1 MKLLGYSQLKEAD
14 QITVKNQN
22 ISFLDLMERAGTA
35 IFKLIDHRLKGAPVP
50 IHIFCGLG
58 NNGGDGLVIAR
69 HLIEHGYHVTTYI
82 VNFSSNRSEAFLKN
96 FDRLK
101 EIGNDWPIQLKS
113 EKDFPVIKP
122 NEIIIDAIFG
132 IGLSRPIDRWV
143 KKLIQYINKSQSF
156 VIAVDI
162 PSGLCLGKAPED
174 KEAVI
179 YANSCL
185 TFQLPK
191 LVFYL
196 PETAIYVQDVEVL
209 DIGLDKNYLA
219 SVKTGMELIGK
230 PEVLTQ
236 YKPRQKFSHKGTYG
250 HALVI
255 GGSKGKIGSVIL
267 ASKGC
272 LRSGVGLITALA
284 PDCGYEILQT
294 AVPELMLVAQE
305 EDDIITSFKN
315 NIKANVICVG
325 MGMGKNTKTLKAFT
339 EFLKTNNLPL
349 VLDADA
355 LNLLSENQDLL
366 QFLPEKTILTPH
378 PKELERLIGKWND
391 DFEKIEKTKEFS
403 EKYNCI
409 ILIKGA
415 HTITVYKQN
424 IYINTTGNPGMAT
437 AGMGDVLSGI
447 ITSFVAQGYDPLQA
461 AIFGVYLHGSAADI
475 ALNSLGYQSM
485 IATDIVEHLGKAFL
499 ELFKRNEPQQTQKQ

>member
-69 HLIEHGYHVTTYI
+69 YLIEHGYHVTTYI

-113 EKDFPVIKP
+113 EKDFPVIKA

-255 GGSKGKIGSVIL
+255 GGSKVK
-267 ASKGC
+267 
-272 LRSGVGLITALA
+272 
-284 PDCGYEILQT
+284 
-294 AVPELMLVAQE
+294 
-305 EDDIITSFKN
+305 
-315 NIKANVICVG
+315 
-325 MGMGKNTKTLKAFT
+325 
-339 EFLKTNNLPL
+339 
-349 VLDADA
+349 
-355 LNLLSENQDLL
+355 
-366 QFLPEKTILTPH
+366 
-378 PKELERLIGKWND
+378 
-391 DFEKIEKTKEFS
+391 
-403 EKYNCI
+403 
-409 ILIKGA
+409 
-415 HTITVYKQN
+415 
-424 IYINTTGNPGMAT
+424 
-437 AGMGDVLSGI
+437 
-447 ITSFVAQGYDPLQA
+447 
-461 AIFGVYLHGSAADI
+461 
-475 ALNSLGYQSM
+475 
-485 IATDIVEHLGKAFL
+485 
-499 ELFKRNEPQQTQKQ
+499 

>member
-1 MKLLGYSQLKEAD
+1 M
-14 QITVKNQN
+14 
-22 ISFLDLMERAGTA
+22 
-35 IFKLIDHRLKGAPVP
+35 
-50 IHIFCGLG
+50 
-58 NNGGDGLVIAR
+58 
-69 HLIEHGYHVTTYI
+69 
-82 VNFSSNRSEAFLKN
+82 
-96 FDRLK
+96 
-101 EIGNDWPIQLKS
+101 
-113 EKDFPVIKP
+113 
-122 NEIIIDAIFG
+122 
-132 IGLSRPIDRWV
+132 
-143 KKLIQYINKSQSF
+143 
-156 VIAVDI
+156 
-162 PSGLCLGKAPED
+162 
-174 KEAVI
+174 
-179 YANSCL
+179 
-185 TFQLPK
+185 
-191 LVFYL
+191 
-196 PETAIYVQDVEVL
+196 
-209 DIGLDKNYLA
+209 
-219 SVKTGMELIGK
+219 LIGD
-230 PEVLTQ
+230 
-236 YKPRQKFSHKGTYG
+236 
-250 HALVI
+250 AAI
-255 GGSKGKIGSVIL
+255 
-267 ASKGC
+267 
-272 LRSGVGLITALA
+272 
-284 PDCGYEILQT
+284 
-294 AVPELMLVAQE
+294 
-305 EDDIITSFKN
+305 
-315 NIKANVICVG
+315 VICVG

-403 EKYNCI
+403 EKYNCV